1 MSNTLN
7 TITIK
12 QLSRNGFKYASAYK
26 DKLIITDRLGY
37 LELFKYPCRLDAISI
52 LVCVNG
58 KIDCNINLKK
68 YTIEKNTIVI
78 CRNSDILQ
86 IISTQDIK
94 AYAGLVSTDF
104 INELKINFW
113 QQNIHFSI
121 NPIIKNLNSN
131 DLELINNYYNLFCSN
146 IKTQRIETEN
156 IIKSLIQAFVY
167 TIYSLVNGNELI
179 NKEHKPTHSEILLD
193 KFLALVS
200 KYHYTERKLS
210 FYAEKMFLTSNYLSG
225 EIKKISGKTAMDWIN
240 DYVIIEAKTMLKYS
254 DLNIQEIA
262 YQLNFASQSLFGK
275 YFKKQTGISPKD
287 FRKN

>member
-200 KYHYTERKLS
+200 KHHYTERKLS